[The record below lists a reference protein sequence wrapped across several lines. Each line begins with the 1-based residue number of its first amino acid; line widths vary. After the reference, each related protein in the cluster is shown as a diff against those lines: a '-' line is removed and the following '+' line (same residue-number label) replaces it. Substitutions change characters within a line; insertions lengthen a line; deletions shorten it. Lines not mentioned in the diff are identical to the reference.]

1 MNNKGQELPAEAI
14 AALKN
19 GSKIE
24 AIKCVREQQG
34 LGLKEAKELVEQF
47 IEANTEIKNHML
59 SANATSA
66 KISLRWL
73 IVIVLIGIAAYKI
86 FTGHG

>member
-1 MNNKGQELPAEAI
+1 MNDIKQDLPTEAVT
-14 AALKN
+14 ALEH

-24 AIKCVREQQG
+24 AIKCVRIQRG

-47 IEANTEIKNHML
+47 IESNPEVKSKML
-59 SANATSA
+59 SANAKSA

-73 IVIVLIGIAAYKI
+73 IVIGLIGIAAYKI
-86 FTGHG
+86 LTGK